1 MCILH
6 MGHFIF
12 LEGWIFFPST
22 NPMCEHIL
30 FHKIKGY
37 QIQHAVIQFRILFLQ
52 NGGQFEPLS
61 IEILYI

>member
-6 MGHFIF
+6 MGLF
-12 LEGWIFFPST
+12 LEGWIFFPLQIQ
-22 NPMCEHIL
+22 CGHIL
-30 FHKIKGY
+30 FHKMKGY

-52 NGGQFEPLS
+52 NEGQFEPLS